1 MNTQIASA
9 AEEQTAVA
17 DEISKSVQQIADI
30 ADKATHNAEE
40 LAGTASQM
48 GELEIR
54 LNQLVSRFKA

>member
-1 MNTQIASA
+1 
-9 AEEQTAVA
+9 
-17 DEISKSVQQIADI
+17 VQRKNI

-48 GELEIR
+48 GELETR